1 MFPTGSVFYDASQ
14 YRQQPSP
21 PRATAVSV
29 SWRTM
34 DDGGQSKREQFC
46 MGGKT
51 TTSTKQL
58 LVRKNNSKYGH
69 SYEASGR
76 KAPIVSDPLYR
87 QAKRE
92 AGGSILV
99 FCTEGEARSTLPG
112 GVMERKVDTC
122 RWLAPGL

>member
-1 MFPTGSVFYDASQ
+1 MGSVFYDASQ
-14 YRQQPSP
+14 YRQPPSP

-51 TTSTKQL
+51 TTTKQL
-58 LVRKNNSKYGH
+58 LVTKNNSKYGH

-76 KAPIVSDPLYR
+76 KAPIVPDPLYR
-87 QAKRE
+87 QAE
-92 AGGSILV
+92 GEVGGGVLV
-99 FCTEGEARSTLPG
+99 FCTEGEALSTLLV
-112 GVMERKVDTC
+112 GVMETKADMC
-122 RWLAPGL
+122 RQLAPGL